1 MLLQSGAA
9 DGSSFILSKSHTTK
23 LGGADTFVALLLCPI
38 YKILHNKAPK
48 HINFLNSDQSESSS
62 NWLNIW
68 KVKRDEKS

>member
-1 MLLQSGAA
+1 MLLQSGA
-9 DGSSFILSKSHTTK
+9 DNGSSFILSKAHTIK
-23 LGGADTFVALLLCPI
+23 LGGADTSLLLCPI

-48 HINFLNSDQSESSS
+48 HMDFLNSDQSESSS